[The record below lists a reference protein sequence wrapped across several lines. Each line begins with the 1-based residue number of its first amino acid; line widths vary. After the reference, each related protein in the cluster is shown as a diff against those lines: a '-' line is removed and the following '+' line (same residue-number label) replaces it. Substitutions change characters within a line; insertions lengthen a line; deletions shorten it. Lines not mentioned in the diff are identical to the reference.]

1 MSPEPNLDSTP
12 IFALFPEAARA
23 DLRTLWRQR
32 RYRKD
37 TPIFWAGDSGDSV
50 LIVSSGQ
57 VRVWLESGDGA
68 EAVIATL
75 GPSSIIGEMSVLD
88 GGSRSANATA
98 VTDCEVYVVERRQ
111 FLDLLRKHPDAA
123 IKLCQLLA
131 GRLRD
136 QDQLYEDAIFLDV
149 PGRIAKRL
157 LEVAAAQDS
166 PNVRV
171 KIKDLA
177 AMVGS
182 SREHVSR
189 ALATMEKGGLL
200 ERGGT
205 SGIKIKNIESLA
217 NRAGLQ

>member
-1 MSPEPNLDSTP
+1 MAPEPNLEKTP
-12 IFALFPEAARA
+12 ILALFPPEAQA
-23 DLRTLWRQR
+23 DLRSIWRQR

-37 TPIFWAGDSGDSV
+37 SPIFWTGDAGDSV

-57 VRVWLESGDGA
+57 IRVWLESGDGA

-75 GPSSIIGEMSVLD
+75 GPASIIGEMSVLD
-88 GGSRSANATA
+88 GGLRSANATA
-98 VTDCEVYVVERRQ
+98 VSDCEVYVIDRPQ
-111 FLDLLRKHPDAA
+111 FLALLKRHPEAA
-123 IKLCQLLA
+123 IRLCQLLA

-136 QDQLYEDAIFLDV
+136 QDKLYEDAIFLDV

-166 PNVRV
+166 PSVRV
-171 KIKDLA
+171 KVKDLA

-189 ALATMEKGGLL
+189 ALAAMEKGGMITR
-200 ERGGT
+200 ET
-205 SGIKIKNIESLA
+205 SGLTIKNIPALA
-217 NRAGLQ
+217 SRAGLQ

>member
-1 MSPEPNLDSTP
+1 MSPEPNLDKTP
-12 IFALFPEAARA
+12 LFALFPEPAR
-23 DLRTLWRQR
+23 DELRGLWRQR

-50 LIVSSGQ
+50 LIISAGQ

-68 EAVIATL
+68 EAAIATL

-98 VTDCEVYVVERRQ
+98 VSDCEVYVVERKQ
-111 FLDLLRKHPDAA
+111 FLDLLLRHPEAA

-136 QDQLYEDAIFLDV
+136 QDKLYEDAIFLDV

-166 PNVRV
+166 PTVRV
-171 KIKDLA
+171 KVKDLA

-189 ALATMEKGGLL
+189 ALAGMEKSGLIV
-200 ERGGT
+200 RGGT
-205 SGIKIKNIESLA
+205 TGIAIKSIDGLA
-217 NRAGLQ
+217 TRAGLQ